1 MYIEDEQLTTLQPQT
16 TRSFLK
22 SRQVE
27 PAVEIVKR
35 FCTGA
40 ASFGSISDE
49 AIGRGG
55 IGSACWIYLGLHH
68 CYVYMYN
75 IYIVT

>member
-1 MYIEDEQLTTLQPQT
+1 MIFSKDSLVCL
-16 TRSFLK
+16 
-22 SRQVE
+22 QVE

-49 AIGRGG
+49 A
-55 IGSACWIYLGLHH
+55 L
-68 CYVYMYN
+68 
-75 IYIVT
+75 